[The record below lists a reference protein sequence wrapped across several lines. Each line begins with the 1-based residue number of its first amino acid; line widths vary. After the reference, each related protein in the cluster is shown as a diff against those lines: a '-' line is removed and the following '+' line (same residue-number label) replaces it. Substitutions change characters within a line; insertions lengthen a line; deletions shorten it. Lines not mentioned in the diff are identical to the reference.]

1 MGPTVCNA
9 CNKSYHALDTAYKK
23 IVVSDSQEFSV
34 CADVSASV
42 SMLQAKCTI
51 MENAVYSTTVE
62 CLFQIRV

>member
-23 IVVSDSQEFSV
+23 VVSDTQEFSV

-51 MENAVYSTTVE
+51 MEKCS
-62 CLFQIRV
+62 L